1 MIFIGVVPFNVQV
14 ILLSIQ
20 LSCKYV
26 SYEAVTQIIRGSTR
40 LTLMVGKIGTPLP
53 N

>member
-1 MIFIGVVPFNVQV
+1 MYEQLDLMIFIGVVPFNVQV

-26 SYEAVTQIIRGSTR
+26 SYEAVTQIVR
-40 LTLMVGKIGTPLP
+40 
-53 N
+53 